1 MPPEGSLADLGTSD
15 NWVIF
20 LIQLSVD
27 GHLSCLRG
35 SPEYGSRILTT
46 PTPEGKV
53 VQESPDFF
61 LQGQLPALRPRDPGN
76 VLGWVDYTMHVEAPE
91 VKAIF
96 ECMCMCV
103 SGVVTFSKG
112 FVFRKSE
119 AFPRALS

>member
-1 MPPEGSLADLGTSD
+1 MHKWDPQVWAQDSD
-15 NWVIF
+15 P
-20 LIQLSVD
+20 LTPD
-27 GHLSCLRG
+27 GR
-35 SPEYGSRILTT
+35 
-46 PTPEGKV
+46 V

-119 AFPRALS
+119 AFPRALLSLMKKQGFLILLIHTE